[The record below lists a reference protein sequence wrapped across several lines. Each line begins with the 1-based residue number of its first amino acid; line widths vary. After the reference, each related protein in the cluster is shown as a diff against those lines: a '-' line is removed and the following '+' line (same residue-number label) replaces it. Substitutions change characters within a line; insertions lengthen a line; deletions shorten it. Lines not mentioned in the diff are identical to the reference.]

1 MKNSLL
7 FFLLGIS
14 LSLVG
19 YSQSKMSTN
28 TSLLLM
34 SLKHDTLSIENS
46 KKIDKRFAVRKL
58 GNARY
63 VNAFIHLSET
73 DAIFNALE

>member
-1 MKNSLL
+1 MRTL
-7 FFLLGIS
+7 FLFLLCIIFS
-14 LSLVG
+14 IVG

-46 KKIDKRFAVRKL
+46 KKIDKRFAVRSSEMQDMSMHS
-58 GNARY
+58 
-63 VNAFIHLSET
+63 FIYQRQMLFLMH
-73 DAIFNALE
+73 